1 MQIPRRYWWWA
12 LAVGGGVALI
22 ALLGRARPEPV
33 DTAAAEVGAVVTSVD
48 EEGRTRLRDRY
59 LVTAPVA
66 GVVARIGMLEGT
78 PVRAGDVGA
87 RLTPSVLDPRARRE
101 AEARRDA
108 AADAARSA
116 AAAARSARSAWEQ
129 AHRERIRAER
139 LAAPGVIPPQ
149 EWERAEVA
157 ESTATRALEAAEYQA
172 RAAQHDVELARAAL
186 TGAGALLLAAP
197 VSGKVLRIAERS
209 ERPVLAGTVLAE
221 LGDPRSLEVVLDLL
235 SADAA
240 QVRAEDPVVI
250 TGWGGARPLA
260 AVVRTIEPS
269 AFTKLSAL
277 GVEEQRVHV
286 IADLAEVPPEL
297 GDGFRVDASIVTWR
311 SDSVLRI
318 PANALVRAASG
329 WSVYVVE
336 DGRARQRPVT
346 VGHQGAGF
354 AEIVGGLRSG
364 DVVIRQPGDRIADGT
379 RVATR

>member
-1 MQIPRRYWWWA
+1 MQIRRRYWWWA
-12 LAVGGGVALI
+12 LAVGGGAALV

-33 DTAAAEVGAVVTSVD
+33 DTAVAGVGAVVTTVD

-66 GVVARIGMLEGT
+66 GVVARIGMLEGA
-78 PVRAGDVGA
+78 PVRVGDVVA

-116 AAAARSARSAWEQ
+116 DAAARSARSAWEQ

-149 EWERAEVA
+149 ERERAEVA
-157 ESTATRALEAAEYQA
+157 ESTATRALEAAEYRA
-172 RAAQHDVELARAAL
+172 RAAEHDVELARAAL
-186 TGAGALLLAAP
+186 TGAGALLLEAP

-240 QVRAEDPVVI
+240 QVKAGDPVLI
-250 TGWGGARPLA
+250 TGWGGARQLS
-260 AVVRTIEPS
+260 AVVRTVEPS
-269 AFTKLSAL
+269 AFTKVSAL

-297 GDGFRVDASIVTWR
+297 GDGFRVDASVVIWR

-318 PANALVRAASG
+318 PANALVRGASG

-336 DGRARQRPVT
+336 DGRARARAVT
-346 VGHQGAGF
+346 VGHQGGGF
-354 AEIVGGLRSG
+354 AEIVGGLRAG
-364 DVVIRQPGDRIADGT
+364 EAVIRQPGDRIAEGT
-379 RVATR
+379 RVAAR